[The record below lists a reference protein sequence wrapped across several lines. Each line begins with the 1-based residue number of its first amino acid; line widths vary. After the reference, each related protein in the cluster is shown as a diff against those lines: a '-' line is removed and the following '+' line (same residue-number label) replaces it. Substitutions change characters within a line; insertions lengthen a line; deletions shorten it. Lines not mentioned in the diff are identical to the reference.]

1 MRLYIVSIICLFWG
15 MLASA
20 QSPDTSK
27 VYFGELPVQLDVFTF
42 SDSNNHLSDKLKLNN
57 QPGID
62 QVMQMIPELSL
73 VKKGA
78 YAFVPA
84 INGFHTE
91 RLTVTIDGMRIFGA
105 CTDKMDP
112 VTSYVETGN
121 LRKMEVSCHT
131 SGSSN
136 GTSLG
141 GNLNMA
147 LSDPKIGGNKKV
159 YGETRLGYQSVSNG
173 FNTSAAVG
181 YSGKK
186 FGLRTS
192 IGHRKHESYNSGG
205 GSVVPFTQ
213 FTKTNFSISSKYKL
227 TRNTLVDAQYIL
239 DNAQDVG
246 YPGLPMD
253 VSFAQA
259 QIYSFTIS
267 QYNPINGISKLR
279 WKVYGNNVSHLM
291 DDTKRPSNEV
301 AMHMD
306 MPGWSDT
313 YGSFMTLENDQNGKH
328 SYFFKIDFFQ
338 NFRKADMIMYPQNEA
353 PMFMLTWPEVL
364 NRNWGVFVSDN
375 WKIDSK
381 NELQISGRTEWV
393 SHQIQSKFGQKQ
405 ISVFNKVGDSVY
417 TFMPFGLNVQLVH
430 NFNTHIQ
437 LSGGSGYAVRSPN
450 LSEMF
455 GFYLFNKEDGY
466 DYIGDPYLKTEK
478 ATKFHLDLSIQERLW
493 NAKAGLFA
501 YSIED
506 YIYGSFDDMIPPM
519 TIRAKGSKR
528 YVNLERAYQY
538 GMVFQFGYKLT
549 SFLEIESQGNYTIA
563 EQANGANLPQIA
575 PFTYT
580 NNVSYERKNWLIGF
594 QIVGASSQNRIDTT
608 WGEDKTPS
616 WAILNFNGGKQV
628 ELTEGI
634 GLTFTVSIENIFDQY
649 YWAHLDWNNIPR
661 YGRSF
666 NFNMGLRF

>member
-1 MRLYIVSIICLFWG
+1 
-15 MLASA
+15 MLGLA
-20 QSPDTSK
+20 QSPDSNI
-27 VYFGELPVQLDVFTF
+27 FHFSEFPVQLDVFTLA
-42 SDSNNHLSDKLKLNN
+42 DSSNQLSSKLKLNN

-62 QVMQMIPELSL
+62 QLMQSMPELSL

-78 YAFVPA
+78 YAFVPS
-84 INGFHTE
+84 INGFHSE
-91 RLTVTIDGMRIFGA
+91 RLTVTLDGMRIFGA

-112 VTSYVETGN
+112 VTSYVETSN
-121 LRKMEVSCHT
+121 LKKMEINSQA
-131 SGSSN
+131 SSSANGSN
-136 GTSLG
+136 IG

-147 LSDPKIGGNKKV
+147 LSHPKLGAEKKV
-159 YGETRLGYQSVSNG
+159 HGATRLGYQSISNG
-173 FNTSAAVG
+173 FNTSLTLG

-186 FGLRTS
+186 LGVRTS
-192 IGHRKHESYNSGG
+192 FGNRKHMSYKSGG
-205 GSVVPFTQ
+205 GTPVPNTQ
-213 FTKTNFSISSKYKL
+213 FTKSNFAISSKYKL
-227 TRNTLVDAQYIL
+227 TNNTLVDAQYIL
-239 DNAQDVG
+239 DYAEDIG
-246 YPGLPMD
+246 YAGLPMD
-253 VSFAQA
+253 VNYAKA
-259 QIYSFTIS
+259 QIYSITLS
-267 QYNPINGISKLR
+267 QYNLAKGISKMR
-279 WKVYGNNVSHLM
+279 WKVYGNNVNHVM
-291 DDTKRPSNEV
+291 DDTKRPSSEIP
-301 AMHMD
+301 MHMD

-313 YGSFMTLENDQNGKH
+313 YGSFLTLENERDRPHNY
-328 SYFFKIDFFQ
+328 YFKVDFFQ
-338 NFRKADMIMYPQNEA
+338 NFRKADMIMYPPNEA
-353 PMFMLTWPEVL
+353 PMFMLTWPEVM

-519 TIRAKGSKR
+519 TIGAKGSKR